1 DLCLLETDADNSVF
15 SFTHT
20 PKPGER
26 AKIENI
32 ANRKAM
38 AEEDFAEYEN
48 MFRKVHDELKLGKRK
63 LQQVVDAEQK
73 IFEKRFYLLDGLL
86 LYLESINFGRV
97 EEDLKETTKSRRDG
111 RTEIIFEN
119 GTKSNMLY
127 RSLTKQLYKGGKL
140 ITDTAENI
148 EDDLQK
154 NAGLIAEE
162 DVKSGWIYVL
172 KSKSANPKISKIK
185 DLYK

>member
-1 DLCLLETDADNSVF
+1 KAFRSNETHKKVLKPFDRYNLLGEVAMEEITLDDILEDDDLCLLETDADNAIF

-48 MFRKVHDELKLGKRK
+48 MFRKVHDELKLGKRN

-86 LYLESINFGRV
+86 LYLESINFGSV
-97 EEDLKETTKSRRDG
+97 EEDL
-111 RTEIIFEN
+111 I
-119 GTKSNMLY
+119 
-127 RSLTKQLYKGGKL
+127 
-140 ITDTAENI
+140 
-148 EDDLQK
+148 
-154 NAGLIAEE
+154 
-162 DVKSGWIYVL
+162 
-172 KSKSANPKISKIK
+172 
-185 DLYK
+185 